1 MPALS
6 AGMITVTPMP
16 DTALSARTD
25 PRRRELDAFLRG
37 VERKAYTMAKLA
49 TRNPDDALE
58 LVQEAMFGFVRHYA
72 DKPAADWPALFYTVL
87 ESRLND
93 WRRRQQV
100 RSRYWWFGRRPGVD
114 EEDAPDPIAEAADP
128 VGFTPLE
135 RLCGE
140 RAGEALARALTQLSD
155 RQRQAFLYRLWEGF
169 DVAQTASV
177 MACSEGSVKTHLHRA
192 LAQLRQTLEDW
203 R

>member
-1 MPALS
+1 
-6 AGMITVTPMP
+6 MITTTPMTAAAL
-16 DTALSARTD
+16 DTAARSD
-25 PRRRELDAFLRG
+25 PLRRELDGFLRG

-49 TRNPDDALE
+49 TRHPDDALE

-72 DKPAADWPALFYTVL
+72 GKPAAEWPALFYTVL

-100 RSRYWWFGRRPGVD
+100 RSRYWWFGRRAGED
-114 EEDAPDPIAEAADP
+114 EDDTPDPIAEAADP
-128 VGFTPLE
+128 AGFTPLE

-140 RAGEALARALTQLSD
+140 RAGEALSKALTALSD
-155 RQRQAFLYRLWEGF
+155 RQRQAFLYRVWEGF

-177 MACSEGSVKTHLHRA
+177 MGCSEGSVKTHLHRA

>member
-1 MPALS
+1 MMTVKLMPA
-6 AGMITVTPMP
+6 TVSESP
-16 DTALSARTD
+16 ARTD
-25 PRRRELDAFLRG
+25 PLRREMDAFLRG
-37 VERKAYTMAKLA
+37 VERRAFLMAKLA

-72 DKPAADWPALFYTVL
+72 AKPASEWSALFFTVL

-100 RSRYWWFGRRPGVD
+100 RSRYWWSGSRHHDADDD
-114 EEDAPDPIAEAADP
+114 EAFDP
-128 VGFTPLE
+128 VAQAVDAAAFTPLE

-140 RAGEALARALTQLSD
+140 RAGAALMQALTQLSD

-169 DVAQTASV
+169 DVAQTAAV
-177 MACSEGSVKTHLHRA
+177 MGCSEGSVKTHLHRA
-192 LAQLRQTLEDW
+192 LGQLRLALEDW

>member
-1 MPALS
+1 
-6 AGMITVTPMP
+6 MITTTPMTAAAP
-16 DTALSARTD
+16 DTARTD
-25 PRRRELDAFLRG
+25 PLRRELDGFLRG
-37 VERKAYTMAKLA
+37 VERKAYAMAKLA

-72 DKPAADWPALFYTVL
+72 AKPAAEWPALFYTVL

-100 RSRYWWFGRRPGVD
+100 RSRYWWFGRRSG
-114 EEDAPDPIAEAADP
+114 EGEDDTPDPIAEAADMA
-128 VGFTPLE
+128 GFTPLE
-135 RLCGE
+135 CLCGE
-140 RAGEALARALTQLSD
+140 RAGEALSQALTRLSD

-177 MACSEGSVKTHLHRA
+177 MGCSEGSVKTHLHRA
-192 LAQLRQTLEDW
+192 LAQLRQMLEDW

>member
-1 MPALS
+1 M
-6 AGMITVTPMP
+6 MTTTPMP
-16 DTALSARTD
+16 IAALDATVRTD
-25 PRRRELDAFLRG
+25 PLRRELDAFLRG
-37 VERKAYTMAKLA
+37 VERRAFTMAKLA

-58 LVQEAMFGFVRHYA
+58 LVQEAMFGFARHYSG
-72 DKPAADWPALFYTVL
+72 KPAVEWPPLFYAVL

-100 RSRYWWFGRRPGVD
+100 RSRYWWFGRRGGD
-114 EEDAPDPIAEAADP
+114 EDDDAFDPIADAVDTA
-128 VGFTPLE
+128 GFTPLE

-140 RAGEALARALTQLSD
+140 RAGEALIQALGQLSD

-169 DVAQTASV
+169 DVAQTAAV
-177 MACSEGSVKTHLHRA
+177 MGCSEGSVKTHLHRA